1 MTSFAA
7 TPSVRRLFL
16 SSTLARLPLA
26 TLGIGLLAHAA
37 SLTGSFASAGIVAGA
52 YAVALGIGGP
62 LAARLVDRRGQTAVL
77 CATSVAAA
85 VLLVADAA
93 LPAGAPTALLVGLA
107 AAVGLATPP
116 VGSCIRAVL
125 PSVIAD
131 PAAVRSAFAVEAAV
145 AEVTWVAGPPF
156 TLGLAALWSPAGAL
170 AVSAV
175 VMVAATVAFAAE
187 PASRAWA
194 PTVVT
199 RGRSGALAAP
209 GLRTLVAV
217 LLSVG
222 VLFGALEVA
231 VTATVG
237 TPHDASGAA
246 PFLALWGLGSLIGGV
261 LLARRGGAAAGGSAL
276 VAMLAVLGT
285 GHLLLVFATGSPA
298 TFAAMLVVAGAAIA
312 PTLAI
317 TFGMVDELAPAGTVT
332 EAFAWLATAES
343 VGAAIGSAVAG
354 GIVADAGAV
363 PALALAGVAGAAAMA
378 IALVR
383 RPTLAPR
390 AVAAA
395 AVAPVC
401 AVAGD

>member
-7 TPSVRRLFL
+7 IAPARRLFV

-37 SLTGSFASAGIVAGA
+37 SLTGSFATAGVVAGA
-52 YAVALGIGGP
+52 YAVALGVGGP
-62 LAARLVDRRGQTAVL
+62 LAARLVDRRGQTTVL
-77 CATSVAAA
+77 CTTSVVAAA
-85 VLLVADAA
+85 LLIADAA
-93 LPAGAPTALLVGLA
+93 LPAGAPA
-107 AAVGLATPP
+107 AALVAFAAAIGLVTPP
-116 VGSCIRAVL
+116 VGSCMRAVL

-131 PAAVRSAFAVEAAV
+131 PGAVRSAFAVEAAV

-156 TLGLAALWSPAGAL
+156 TLGLAAVWSPAGAL

-175 VMVAATVAFAAE
+175 VLLAATVAFAAE
-187 PASRAWA
+187 PASRSWRPAA
-194 PTVVT
+194 VT
-199 RGRSGALAAP
+199 SRGGALAAP

-217 LLSVG
+217 LLAVG

-237 TPHDASGAA
+237 TPHDAAGAA
-246 PFLALWGLGSLIGGV
+246 PFLALWGLGSLVGGV
-261 LLARRGGAAAGGSAL
+261 LLARRGGDASTPAAL

-285 GHLLLVFATGSPA
+285 GHLLLVLATGSQLR
-298 TFAAMLVVAGAAIA
+298 FGLMLIVAGAAIA

-332 EAFAWLATAES
+332 EAFAWLATAEA
-343 VGAAIGSAVAG
+343 VGSAVGSALAG

-363 PALALAGVAGAAAMA
+363 PALALAGAAGAVAMA
-378 IALVR
+378 IALLR
-383 RPTLAPR
+383 RPTLAPQ
-390 AVAAA
+390 AAPRGVA
-395 AVAPVC
+395 AVACP
-401 AVAGD
+401 APGA

>member
-1 MTSFAA
+1 MTSFADIA
-7 TPSVRRLFL
+7 SARRLFV

-37 SLTGSFASAGIVAGA
+37 GLTGSFASAGIVAGA

-85 VLLVADAA
+85 ALLLLDAA
-93 LPAGAPTALLVGLA
+93 LPAGTSSLVLVAVA
-107 AAVGLATPP
+107 AAIGLVTPP
-116 VGSCIRAVL
+116 VGSCMRAVL
-125 PSVIAD
+125 PSVIED
-131 PAAVRSAFAVEAAV
+131 PGAVRSAFAVEAAV

-156 TLGLAALWSPAGAL
+156 TLGLAAVWSPAGAL

-175 VMVAATVAFAAE
+175 VMVAATLAFAAE
-187 PASRAWA
+187 PASRTWA
-194 PTVVT
+194 PTVVAH
-199 RGRSGALAAP
+199 RAGALAAP

-217 LLSVG
+217 LLAVG

-237 TPHDASGAA
+237 TPHDTAGAA

-261 LLARRGGAAAGGSAL
+261 LLARRGGAAAGASAL

-354 GIVADAGAV
+354 GIVTDAGAV

>member
-1 MTSFAA
+1 MTITADRA
-7 TPSVRRLFL
+7 TRRLFV

-26 TLGIGLLAHAA
+26 TLGIALLAHAA
-37 SLTGSFASAGIVAGA
+37 DLTGSFAAAGVVAGA
-52 YAVALGIGGP
+52 YAIALGIGGP
-62 LAARLVDRRGQTAVL
+62 VAARLVDRRGQTAVL
-77 CATSVAAA
+77 CATSVTAA
-85 VLLVADAA
+85 VLLGADAL
-93 LPAGAPTALLVGLA
+93 LPHGVATAVPVVLA
-107 AAVGLATPP
+107 ALIGLATPP
-116 VGSCIRAVL
+116 VGACMRAVL
-125 PSVIAD
+125 PSVVAD
-131 PAAVRSAFAVEAAV
+131 PGAVRSAFAVEAAV

-156 TLGLAALWSPAGAL
+156 TLGVAALWSPAGAL
-170 AVSAV
+170 AASAV
-175 VMVAATVAFAAE
+175 VLLAATLAFAAE
-187 PASRAWA
+187 PVSRAFRPSPA
-194 PTVVT
+194 AG
-199 RGRSGALAAP
+199 RGGALASP

-217 LLSVG
+217 LLAVG